1 MAVAANQA
9 PMTLR
14 RLRYLAML
22 GPLALLAVVEL
33 ARWGLAP
40 LLSPWVTVL
49 LVAAVALAL
58 LAVFYDQFFDR
69 LQAVEE
75 RLQRQNTE
83 LLELHSAALV
93 VTADLSLDTV
103 LQTIVERARAL
114 LGTRYGAV
122 SVIDE
127 ESRITAFLTS
137 GISPE
142 VREALGEPPRGHG
155 ILGEVLHE
163 GQRLRLDDIAAHP
176 RAAGFPPH
184 HPVMRTL
191 LAVPIVCRVPHRG
204 NLYLSEKVQG
214 GPFTAD
220 DEEVLARF
228 ASQAAV
234 AIDNAYLYRQVR
246 ELGAARE
253 RLRIA
258 HEMHDGLAQV
268 LAYVNTKAQVVRE
281 YLRQGRTAEAQKH
294 LDEFAEAARNI
305 YGDVRQQ
312 ILELRTAQP
321 EEAGLAR
328 AITEYA
334 SGWSRQTG
342 VELDLALE
350 SGIELPPEPGRQV
363 LRIVQEALTNVRKH
377 AGASRVRIELARGGG
392 VLRLRVA
399 DDGVGFDLQAAR
411 AGGRFGLTTMEE
423 RAASIG
429 ASLKVAAAQGEGVE
443 LELRMPLIRGEQA
456 KGAQDAIASG

>member
-1 MAVAANQA
+1 MAAGENES
-9 PMTLR
+9 PSTLR

-22 GPLALLAVVEL
+22 GPLALLIVVEL
-33 ARWGLAP
+33 ARWALAP

-49 LVAAVALAL
+49 LVSAVALAL
-58 LAVFYDQFFDR
+58 LVVFYDQVFER
-69 LQAVEE
+69 LEAVER
-75 RLQRQNTE
+75 RLQRQNAE
-83 LLELHSAALV
+83 LLALHSAALV

-103 LQTIVERARAL
+103 LQTVVDRARAL

-137 GISPE
+137 GISAE
-142 VREALGEPPRGHG
+142 TRAALGEPPRGHG

-163 GQRLRLDDIAAHP
+163 GQRLRLDDIESHP
-176 RAAGFPPH
+176 RSVGFPEH

-204 NLYLSEKVQG
+204 NLYVSEKEEG
-214 GPFTAD
+214 GSFTAD
-220 DEEVLARF
+220 DEEVLVRF
-228 ASQAAV
+228 ASQAAI
-234 AIDNAYLYRQVR
+234 AIDNAWLYRQVR

-294 LDEFAEAARNI
+294 LDEFAEAARDI

-312 ILELRTAQP
+312 ILELRSAQP

-334 SGWSRQTG
+334 DGWSRQTG
-342 VELDLALE
+342 VELDLALD
-350 SGIELPPEPGRQV
+350 SGAELPAEPGRQL
-363 LRIVQEALTNVRKH
+363 LRIMQEALTNVRKH
-377 AGASRVRIELARGGG
+377 AGASRVRIELARGGSE
-392 VLRLRVA
+392 LRLSVA
-399 DDGVGFDLQAAR
+399 DDGVGFDPETDR
-411 AGGRFGLTTMEE
+411 ASGRFGLKTMEE

-429 ASLKVAAAQGEGVE
+429 ATLAVAAGRGEGVR
-443 LELRMPLIRGEQA
+443 LELKVPLTA
-456 KGAQDAIASG
+456 GA

>member
-1 MAVAANQA
+1 MGAGANES
-9 PMTLR
+9 PSTLR

-22 GPLALLAVVEL
+22 GPLALLTVVEL
-33 ARWGLAP
+33 ARWALAP

-49 LVAAVALAL
+49 LVSAVALVL
-58 LAVFYDQFFDR
+58 LVVFYDQVFER
-69 LQAVEE
+69 LEAVEQ
-75 RLQRQNTE
+75 RLQRQNAE
-83 LLELHSAALV
+83 LLALHSAALV

-103 LQTIVERARAL
+103 LQTVVDRARAL
-114 LGTRYGAV
+114 LDTRYGAV

-137 GISPE
+137 GISAE
-142 VREALGEPPRGHG
+142 TRAALGEPPRGHG
-155 ILGEVLHE
+155 VLGEVLHE
-163 GQRLRLDDIAAHP
+163 GQRLRLDDIESHP
-176 RAAGFPPH
+176 RSVGFPEH

-204 NLYLSEKVQG
+204 NLYVSEKEG
-214 GPFTAD
+214 GGTFTAD
-220 DEEVLARF
+220 DEEVLVRF
-228 ASQAAV
+228 ASQAAI
-234 AIDNAYLYRQVR
+234 AIDNAWLYRQVR

-294 LDEFAEAARNI
+294 LDEFAEAARDI

-312 ILELRTAQP
+312 ILELRSAQP

-334 SGWSRQTG
+334 TGWSRQTG

-350 SGIELPPEPGRQV
+350 SGVELPTEPGRQL
-363 LRIVQEALTNVRKH
+363 LRIMQEALTNVRKH
-377 AGASRVRIELARGGG
+377 AGASRVRIELARGGSE
-392 VLRLRVA
+392 LRLSVA
-399 DDGVGFDLQAAR
+399 DDGVGFDPETDR
-411 AGGRFGLTTMEE
+411 ASGRFGLKTMEE

-429 ASLKVAAAQGEGVE
+429 ATLAVAAGRGEGVR
-443 LELRMPLIRGEQA
+443 LELKVPLTA
-456 KGAQDAIASG
+456 GA

>member
-1 MAVAANQA
+1 MGAGANES
-9 PMTLR
+9 PSTLR

-22 GPLALLAVVEL
+22 GPLALLIVVEL
-33 ARWGLAP
+33 ARWALAP

-49 LVAAVALAL
+49 LVSAVALAL
-58 LAVFYDQFFDR
+58 LVVFYDQVFER
-69 LQAVEE
+69 LEAVEQ
-75 RLQRQNTE
+75 RLQRQNAE
-83 LLELHSAALV
+83 LLALHSAALV

-103 LQTIVERARAL
+103 LQTVVDRARAL
-114 LGTRYGAV
+114 LDTRYGAV

-137 GISPE
+137 GISAE
-142 VREALGEPPRGHG
+142 TRAALGEPPRGHG
-155 ILGEVLHE
+155 VLGEVLHE
-163 GQRLRLDDIAAHP
+163 GQRLRLDDIESHP
-176 RAAGFPPH
+176 RSVGFPEH

-204 NLYLSEKVQG
+204 NLYVSEKEG
-214 GPFTAD
+214 GGTFTAD
-220 DEEVLARF
+220 DEEVLVRF
-228 ASQAAV
+228 ASQAAI
-234 AIDNAYLYRQVR
+234 AIDNAWLYRQVR

-294 LDEFAEAARNI
+294 LDEFAEAARDI

-312 ILELRTAQP
+312 ILELRSAQP

-334 SGWSRQTG
+334 TGWSRQTG

-350 SGIELPPEPGRQV
+350 SGVELPTEPGRQL
-363 LRIVQEALTNVRKH
+363 LRIMQEALTNVRKH
-377 AGASRVRIELARGGG
+377 AGASRVRIELARGGSE
-392 VLRLRVA
+392 LRLSVA
-399 DDGVGFDLQAAR
+399 DDGVGFDPETDR
-411 AGGRFGLTTMEE
+411 ASGRFGLKTMEE

-429 ASLKVAAAQGEGVE
+429 ATLAVAAGRGEGVR
-443 LELRMPLIRGEQA
+443 LELKVPLTA
-456 KGAQDAIASG
+456 GA

>member
-1 MAVAANQA
+1 MAAGANES
-9 PMTLR
+9 PSTLR

-22 GPLALLAVVEL
+22 GPLALLIVVEL
-33 ARWGLAP
+33 ARWALAP

-49 LVAAVALAL
+49 LVSAVALVL
-58 LAVFYDQFFDR
+58 LVVFYDQVFER
-69 LQAVEE
+69 LEAVEQ
-75 RLQRQNTE
+75 RLQRQNAE
-83 LLELHSAALV
+83 LLALHSAALV

-103 LQTIVERARAL
+103 LQTVVDRARAL
-114 LGTRYGAV
+114 LDTRYGAV

-137 GISPE
+137 GIGAE
-142 VREALGEPPRGHG
+142 TRAALGEPPRGHG
-155 ILGEVLHE
+155 VLGEVLHE
-163 GQRLRLDDIAAHP
+163 GQRLRLDDIESHP
-176 RAAGFPPH
+176 RSVGFPEH

-204 NLYLSEKVQG
+204 NLYVSEKEG
-214 GPFTAD
+214 GGTFTAD
-220 DEEVLARF
+220 DEEVLVRF
-228 ASQAAV
+228 ASQAAI
-234 AIDNAYLYRQVR
+234 AIDNAWLYRQVR

-294 LDEFAEAARNI
+294 LDEFAEAARDI

-312 ILELRTAQP
+312 ILELRSAQP

-334 SGWSRQTG
+334 TGWSRQTG

-350 SGIELPPEPGRQV
+350 SGVELPTEPGRQL
-363 LRIVQEALTNVRKH
+363 LRIMQEALTNVRKH
-377 AGASRVRIELARGGG
+377 AGASRVRIELARGGSE
-392 VLRLRVA
+392 LRLSVA
-399 DDGVGFDLQAAR
+399 DDGVGFDPETDR
-411 AGGRFGLTTMEE
+411 ASGRFGLKTMEE

-429 ASLKVAAAQGEGVE
+429 ATLAVAAGRGEGVR
-443 LELRMPLIRGEQA
+443 LELKVPLTA
-456 KGAQDAIASG
+456 GA

>member
-1 MAVAANQA
+1 MAAGENES
-9 PMTLR
+9 PSTLR

-22 GPLALLAVVEL
+22 GPLALLIVVEL
-33 ARWGLAP
+33 ARWALAP

-49 LVAAVALAL
+49 LVSAVALAL
-58 LAVFYDQFFDR
+58 LVVFYDQVFER
-69 LQAVEE
+69 LEAVER
-75 RLQRQNTE
+75 RLQRQNAE
-83 LLELHSAALV
+83 LLALHSAALV

-103 LQTIVERARAL
+103 LQTVVDRARAL

-137 GISPE
+137 GISAE
-142 VREALGEPPRGHG
+142 TRAALGEPPRGHG

-163 GQRLRLDDIAAHP
+163 GQRLRLDDIESHP
-176 RAAGFPPH
+176 RSVGFPEH

-204 NLYLSEKVQG
+204 NLYVSEKEEG
-214 GPFTAD
+214 GSFTAD
-220 DEEVLARF
+220 DEEVLVRF
-228 ASQAAV
+228 ASQAAI
-234 AIDNAYLYRQVR
+234 AIDNAWLYRQVR

-294 LDEFAEAARNI
+294 LDEFAEAARDI

-312 ILELRTAQP
+312 ILELRSAQP

-334 SGWSRQTG
+334 TGWSRQTG

-350 SGIELPPEPGRQV
+350 SGVELPAEPGRQL
-363 LRIVQEALTNVRKH
+363 LRIMQEALTNVRKH
-377 AGASRVRIELARGGG
+377 AGASRVRIELARGGSE
-392 VLRLRVA
+392 LRLSVA
-399 DDGVGFDLQAAR
+399 DDGVGFDPETDR
-411 AGGRFGLTTMEE
+411 ASGRFGLKTMEE

-429 ASLKVAAAQGEGVE
+429 ATLAVAAGRGEGVR
-443 LELRMPLIRGEQA
+443 LELKVPLTA
-456 KGAQDAIASG
+456 GA

>member
-1 MAVAANQA
+1 MAAGENES
-9 PMTLR
+9 PSTLR

-22 GPLALLAVVEL
+22 GPLALLIVVEL
-33 ARWGLAP
+33 ARWALAP

-49 LVAAVALAL
+49 LVSAVALAL
-58 LAVFYDQFFDR
+58 LVVFYDQVFER
-69 LQAVEE
+69 LEAVER
-75 RLQRQNTE
+75 RLQRQNAE
-83 LLELHSAALV
+83 LLALHSAALV

-103 LQTIVERARAL
+103 LQTVVDRARAL

-137 GISPE
+137 GISAE
-142 VREALGEPPRGHG
+142 TRAALGEPPRGHG

-163 GQRLRLDDIAAHP
+163 GQRLRLDDIESHP
-176 RAAGFPPH
+176 RSVGFPEH

-204 NLYLSEKVQG
+204 NLYVSEKEEG
-214 GPFTAD
+214 GSFTAD
-220 DEEVLARF
+220 DEEVLVRF
-228 ASQAAV
+228 ASQAAI
-234 AIDNAYLYRQVR
+234 AIDNAWLYRQVR

-294 LDEFAEAARNI
+294 LDEFAEAARDI

-312 ILELRTAQP
+312 ILELRSAQP

-334 SGWSRQTG
+334 TGWSRQTG

-350 SGIELPPEPGRQV
+350 SGVELPAEPGRQL
-363 LRIVQEALTNVRKH
+363 LRIMQEALTNVRKH
-377 AGASRVRIELARGGG
+377 AGASRVRIELARGGSE
-392 VLRLRVA
+392 LRLSVA
-399 DDGVGFDLQAAR
+399 DDGVGFDPETDR
-411 AGGRFGLTTMEE
+411 ASGRFGLKTMEE

-429 ASLKVAAAQGEGVE
+429 ATLAVAAGRGEGVR
-443 LELRMPLIRGEQA
+443 LDLKVPLTA
-456 KGAQDAIASG
+456 GA